1 MSSIDESLIDNK
13 EYLVNLHTLFKH
25 KINNP
30 TDPTALWTP
39 VQMAAGLCNIKM
51 RDAMLRTFFEEEDTL
66 NNFIT
71 WWNNNNYLISGGLTP
86 EQKANVL
93 PLLAGALLLQGRWEE
108 TEAAIDLS
116 IKYATENNS
125 DVPGLTLLMRRSM
138 YAGTM
143 MGAKQDIIKLWRN
156 SIEAVKLEEIFPQ

>member
-1 MSSIDESLIDNK
+1 MSNIDESLIDNK
-13 EYLVNLHTLFKH
+13 EYLVNLHTVFKH

-30 TDPTALWTP
+30 TDQTVEYAPA
-39 VQMAAGLCNIKM
+39 QMAIAFGHIKM

-71 WWNNNNYLISGGLTP
+71 WWNDNNYLISGGLTP